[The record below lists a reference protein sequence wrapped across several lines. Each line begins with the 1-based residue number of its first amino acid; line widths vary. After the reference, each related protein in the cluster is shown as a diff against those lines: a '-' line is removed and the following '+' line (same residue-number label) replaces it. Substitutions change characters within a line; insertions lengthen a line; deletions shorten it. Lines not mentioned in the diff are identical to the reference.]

1 MTVIFVALA
10 SSLMTKSLRSIREM
24 SSMAFLSGAILVFA
38 VVAILYYQ
46 SQNPI
51 EHFLDVPADLNRA
64 PNAKPISS
72 LPKSKQMKQGTP
84 GLERSPPEAMATQ
97 RELESLD
104 DIISTWL
111 TAASALEQSNPAALT
126 PDQKQERVL
135 LQARLTSVRN
145 QIASGLI
152 IDTFRAVQNDSKRI
166 QSENNVWGK
175 TSSQLDSVDGFA
187 KSSPDDALL
196 SDDQY
201 RDFRGLVEAGYD
213 EINGYLQPEP
223 LQRVRLQQIQVVRM
237 DLLTA
242 ERNGIPRIQ
251 VGNARLFL
259 QNMLKADQPLPS
271 LFQVPQTE
279 SFTNVDTNQTDDI
292 RRDLRDLKWN
302 LERQNDPSL
311 SDAIESIG
319 EILRRL
325 QAGNASI
332 DEIHTARAAIVEF
345 QNTQSPGGFDGSP
358 ASPIQLRAQSIC
370 QKVRSAFPDDAE
382 ALGCPGDAKL
392 VSKKQSQQIIHTVC
406 DRIRYSV
413 PSVSTEQFNCPAQ
426 NI

>member
-1 MTVIFVALA
+1 MFN
-10 SSLMTKSLRSIREM
+10 REM

-51 EHFLDVPADLNRA
+51 EHFLNVPADLNRA

-72 LPKSKQMKQGTP
+72 LPKSKQIHQGTP
-84 GLERSPPEAMATQ
+84 GLERSPQEAMATQ
-97 RELESLD
+97 RELQSLD

-111 TAASALEQSNPAALT
+111 TAAAALERRNPAALT
-126 PDQKQERVL
+126 PEQTQERIL

-152 IDTFRAVQNDSKRI
+152 TDTFRAVQNDSKRI
-166 QSENNVWGK
+166 QSENTMWGK
-175 TSSQLDSVDGFA
+175 TTSQLDSVDGFA
-187 KSSPDDALL
+187 KSSPEGALL

-201 RDFRGLVEAGYD
+201 RDFRGLVEAGYA
-213 EINGYLQPEP
+213 EMSGYIQPEP

-237 DLLTA
+237 DLTKA
-242 ERNGIPRIQ
+242 ERNGIPHIQ
-251 VGNARLFL
+251 VGNARLFV

-271 LFQVPQTE
+271 LFQVPQME
-279 SFTNVDTNQTDDI
+279 SFTSQMGSQIGSQSDDI
-292 RRDLRDLKWN
+292 LRDLRDLKWK

-319 EILRRL
+319 VIVRRL

-332 DEIHTARAAIVEF
+332 DDIQNARTAIVEF
-345 QNTQSPGGFDGSP
+345 QHTQSPNGMNDSP
-358 ASPIQLRAQSIC
+358 AFSQDELSPIQLRAHSIC

-382 ALGCPGDAKL
+382 ALGCPGDAKPA
-392 VSKKQSQQIIHTVC
+392 SKKQSQQMIHTVC
-406 DRIRYSV
+406 DRLRYSV